1 MILLIKYMRSE
12 RCTSVVRE
20 ELEKLGLPY
29 RSIAIGEVELS
40 EPVPEA
46 KLEKLDNELRKSKLA
61 LVRSNKAL
69 LIGKT
74 KEAIRQL
81 VNSSE
86 TLEKQG
92 FSDYLTKT
100 VNYDY
105 NYLSKI
111 FLETEGITVGKYF
124 IRQRIR
130 RAKELLIDKK
140 HSLSEISYMLLYS
153 SVAHLSN
160 QFKNVTGYTPQQF
173 RQRREKK
180 CAKAGLSEQY

>member
-12 RCTSVVRE
+12 RCCSVVRE

-29 RSIAIGEVELS
+29 RTVTIGEVELS
-40 EPVPEA
+40 ENITE
-46 KLEKLDNELRKSKLA
+46 EKLQQLDNALRKSKLA
-61 LVRSNKAL
+61 IIRNNKTL

-86 TLEKQG
+86 TLEKPD
-92 FSDYLTKT
+92 FAEYLTKT

-105 NYLSKI
+105 ISLSRI
-111 FLETEGITVGKYF
+111 FLESEGITVGKYF
-124 IRQRIR
+124 IRQRIK
-130 RAKELLIDKK
+130 RAKELLADKK
-140 HSLSEISYMLLYS
+140 ASLSEISYMLLYS

-160 QFKNVTGYTPQQF
+160 QFKNITGYTPQQF
-173 RQRREKK
+173 RQRGEKS
-180 CAKAGLSEQY
+180 CAKSVNE